1 MVIFNSLKNDCGLIE
16 RRTIRSVVCLCD
28 GDFEL
33 GFGHISRCLS
43 LAEAFEDEGWNALF
57 IGRFQD
63 GAEDIVSD
71 AGFDAITRLGQTGK
85 EDVERTVSIAKSYG
99 VDAWII
105 DSYELSPGYL
115 RELLRVAPI
124 LLIDDYGVLD
134 EYPCTVVLNPSID
147 SGNLVYPDGVRV
159 LSGPGFIPYR
169 RAFRNFRKRLK
180 LTKKGEVKRI
190 LISVGGGDS
199 LDITGGVV
207 SCLTNI
213 RIMPTVRAV
222 VGKGYPWKDRLD
234 AMIDSFATGSSV
246 LMNLPSL
253 AEEMGLADLCIC
265 AGGMTKYEAAY
276 LGVPC
281 VAIPVNHGQ
290 LEETRRFAERGLAFN
305 LGLACDLD
313 DVRLLKGIISVV
325 LDRDRRISMAALALS
340 FFPEDPTVAI
350 VKEFTLRVLG

>member
-1 MVIFNSLKNDCGLIE
+1 MYPIIRKK
-16 RRTIRSVVCLCD
+16 RTSRSVVCLCD
-28 GDFEL
+28 GDFDL

-63 GAEDIVSD
+63 GAGDIVSD
-71 AGFDAITRLGQTGK
+71 ADFDIITRRGQTGK
-85 EDVERTVSIAKSYG
+85 EDVARTVSIAKSYG

-105 DSYELSPGYL
+105 DSYALSPGYL

-147 SGNLVYPDGVRV
+147 SGDLVYPDGVRV

-169 RAFRNFRKRLK
+169 RAFRNFRQSPK

-190 LISVGGGDS
+190 LISMGGGDS

-207 SCLTNI
+207 SCLTNM
-213 RIMPTVRAV
+213 RIMPIVRAV
-222 VGKGYPWKDRLD
+222 VGKGYPWSDRLGG
-234 AMIDSFATGSSV
+234 MIDGFGTGSSV

-253 AEEMGLADLCIC
+253 AEEMSLADLCIC

-276 LGVPC
+276 LGIPC
-281 VAIPVNHGQ
+281 AAIPVNHGQ
-290 LEETRRFAERGLAFN
+290 LEETRRFAERGLALN

-313 DVRLLKGIISVV
+313 DVSFLKAIKSVI
-325 LDRDRRISMAALALS
+325 LDRDRLISMAALALS
-340 FFPEDPTVAI
+340 LFPEDPTVAI
-350 VKEFTLRVLG
+350 VREFNLRVWG